1 MHYVNLL
8 LHPLDTPHVE
18 QYILHV
24 IAVCYKYK
32 WCLSIIFLLMPMFT
46 DVLTSSVMFV
56 CLCFTLQFFLKEHWV
71 CLSSAADIS
80 LYSNWYA
87 DLPGGRVERE
97 VHHNAFPTPG
107 DGQLATLRLKHHC
120 GIYIFYTRQY
130 MFSHRCFI
138 HQAAQSVQL

>member
-1 MHYVNLL
+1 M
-8 LHPLDTPHVE
+8 
-18 QYILHV
+18 
-24 IAVCYKYK
+24 CYKYK

-46 DVLTSSVMFV
+46 DVLTSSVLFV
-56 CLCFTLQFFLKEHWV
+56 SLCFTLQFFLKEHWV

-80 LYSNWYA
+80 LYSKWYA

-120 GIYIFYTRQY
+120 WIYIFYTRQDKPCFHTDGSY
-130 MFSHRCFI
+130 IRQLNLSSFNFSLHIKIVMQPIGC
-138 HQAAQSVQL
+138 